1 MTATCAT
8 VIGIVLQVLGAG
20 YLVVQ
25 AWCTSRKLAKYNAQR
40 VTINS
45 LGPTIEALAREL
57 GGQFGQ
63 QLVGFGFVLVG
74 SGLQLYAA
82 VIA

>member
-8 VIGIVLQVLGAG
+8 IIGIVLQVLGAG
-20 YLVVQ
+20 YLVIQ
-25 AWCTSRKLAKYNAQR
+25 AWRTSRKLAEYKAG
-40 VTINS
+40 VTYDT
-45 LGPTIEALAREL
+45 LGPSIDTLAQEL

-63 QLVGFGFVLVG
+63 QLVGFSFVLVG

-82 VIA
+82 IIT